1 MSMPISP
8 LELAANVFNLL
19 SVWFSARNSVHTW
32 WSGIVGCALYAVMFV
47 GVRLYADVTLQIFFI
62 ASCIVGWWHWKRGGK
77 NGGREEGAEEAE
89 EARVVTSDGGGT
101 ATSETVATELPI
113 TRVAPITAFAFAVL
127 AVLAAAGYGS
137 LLHGFTDADYPFVDS
152 TVLALSILAQLL
164 MIARKIETWPVWI
177 AVDCIAVPLYAV
189 KGLWLTA
196 AVYAFFLVLV
206 VMGWLRWSKLI
217 ARGDRI
223 DGGIGALIDPGS
235 VRSDA

>member
-8 LELAANVFNLL
+8 LEIAANVFNLL

-32 WSGIVGCALYAVMFV
+32 WSGIVGCALYSVMFA

-62 ASCIVGWWHWKRGGK
+62 ASCIVGWWYWKK
-77 NGGREEGAEEAE
+77 GGRKEKADAE
-89 EARVVTSDGGGT
+89 EARIVTSDGGGT

-113 TRVAPITAFAFAVL
+113 TRVAPITALAFAVL
-127 AVLAAAGYGS
+127 AALAAAGYGA
-137 LLHGFTDADYPFVDS
+137 LLHGFTDAANPFIDS
-152 TVLALSILAQLL
+152 AVLALSILAQLL
-164 MIARKIETWPVWI
+164 MVARKIETWPVWV
-177 AVDCIAVPLYAV
+177 AVDCIAVPLYAS

-223 DGGIGALIDPGS
+223 DTRIAAFSDTGS
-235 VRSDA
+235 ARSDA